1 MTYVPPED
9 REDLY
14 IVVPVMRV
22 FAYRDNVLLSVSI
35 YEEGHFVEEIDG
47 SYKPVEFDTLNEEE
61 LHWANKALNYFQNL

>member
-1 MTYVPPED
+1 MTYVSPED

-14 IVVPVMRV
+14 IVVPISRV

-35 YEEGHFVEEIDG
+35 YEDGRFEEDIDLF
-47 SYKPVEFDTLNEEE
+47 YEPVEYDTLNEEE